1 MYRCQQSNPVLP
13 MNRAVASS
21 VTTTRI
27 ESGGSVRKLRE
38 WALTRN
44 VAVIIGVGGMGT
56 AVAHR
61 VGSGRTLL
69 LADYAETALQRTAA
83 GLRAEGHEVHTRAMD
98 VSMGES
104 VVSLAGSAARLGSV
118 DTVVHT
124 AGVSPVS
131 SSVAQI
137 LRVDLVG
144 TALVLDAF
152 AEIVAPGA
160 SGVFVASMAGHLPA
174 ELSDEQER
182 AMAVTPAAD
191 LLDLE
196 FLAPEVV
203 QYPAVAYALA
213 KRANIGRVQA
223 AAKKWG
229 ERGARVN
236 SLSPGI
242 IATSMGHEEL
252 DGDSGGSMRT
262 MIETSPTGR
271 VGTPDEIAD
280 AVTFL
285 LGPQASFITGTDLLV
300 DGGVVASAR
309 NS

>member
-1 MYRCQQSNPVLP
+1 
-13 MNRAVASS
+13 
-21 VTTTRI
+21 VT
-27 ESGGSVRKLRE
+27 KK
-38 WALTRN
+38 

-56 AVAHR
+56 AVARR

-69 LADYAETALQRTAA
+69 LADFAETALQRTAA
-83 GLRAEGHEVHTRAMD
+83 VLRAEGHEVHTRAMD
-98 VSMGES
+98 VSMGDS
-104 VVSLAGSAARLGSV
+104 VVSLAGSAATLGSV

-160 SGVFVASMAGHLPA
+160 AGVCIASMAGHLPA
-174 ELSDEQER
+174 ALSEEQDR
-182 AMAVTPAAD
+182 ALAVTPAAD
-191 LLDLE
+191 LLNLD
-196 FLAPEVV
+196 FLAPEIV
-203 QYPAVAYALA
+203 QYPAIAYALA

-223 AAKKWG
+223 AARTWG

-242 IATSMGHEEL
+242 IATPMGHEEL
-252 DGDSGGSMRT
+252 DGEFGESMRM
-262 MIETSPTGR
+262 MIESSSTGR
-271 VGTPDEIAD
+271 IGTPEEIAD

-285 LGPQASFITGTDLLV
+285 VGPHASFITGTDLLV
-300 DGGVVASAR
+300 DGGVVASVR
-309 NS
+309 NP